1 MGHFHR
7 FPLKSFK
14 KQHILVFLDP
24 KIKHPDY
31 WEFHRK
37 VPVPVWGPSINTQCC
52 QECKNSAATENT
64 WVPQKGKRRIKITLL
79 PTNSTLRYI
88 LQRME
93 NRNSNKYLYANV
105 PRGTP
110 HKSQKAETTQTSIS
124 GSMSKE
130 NVPHTHNGT
139 LFTHRCYNMAEPQNH
154 YIKWKKADTEG
165 HMLYDHIHK
174 EYSEITQRR

>member
-1 MGHFHR
+1 M
-7 FPLKSFK
+7 
-14 KQHILVFLDP
+14 
-24 KIKHPDY
+24 
-31 WEFHRK
+31 
-37 VPVPVWGPSINTQCC
+37 
-52 QECKNSAATENT
+52 ENT
-64 WVPQKGKRRIKITLL
+64 WVPQKVKRRIKITLL

-93 NRNSNKYLYANV
+93 NRNSNKYLYASV
-105 PRGTP
+105 PRGTL

-154 YIKWKKADTEG
+154 YVKWKNADTEG
-165 HMLYDHIHK
+165 VCMITF
-174 EYSEITQRR
+174 IRNTQRLLSEGKFRETESWLMTARDWGRRKKLGATAY